1 MHNVDATNDLLQLFF
16 VEHVSCHIHICLFV
30 LSIFGQ
36 FRSIFVKLN
45 SWKNQVFGDKI
56 SSCTDLQSYDVQ
68 CCMSSR
74 FRKPVTTDVVSVRVI
89 PSSCFV
95 WQFQILFELVSLL
108 ELLVLWR
115 FFLGFIAS
123 RLFLPFSGKYKVLII
138 SAHRAKY
145 RILVKS
151 AKSNAMSFY

>member
-1 MHNVDATNDLLQLFF
+1 M
-16 VEHVSCHIHICLFV
+16 EHVSCHIHICLFV

-74 FRKPVTTDVVSVRVI
+74 FRKPVTADVVSVTVI

-95 WQFQILFELVSLL
+95 SQFQILSLVCF
-108 ELLVLWR
+108 LVVGTTSVMTMR
-115 FFLGFIAS
+115 FLFRFYCS
-123 RLFLPFSGKYKVLII
+123 RTISINFPGKYKVLIV
-138 SAHRAKY
+138 SAHRA
-145 RILVKS
+145 
-151 AKSNAMSFY
+151 